1 MVVTVILTAVVIV
14 LSVNTM
20 WTYRTLLDTFE
31 HQTVLEQSTINLQ
44 TGSDYLTQQVRLYV
58 MTGDREYAENFF
70 YEAEVGRRRDHALEA
85 IEPYVEN
92 EEVASLLSDALANS
106 NELMEREYYAFR
118 LIAEAEGT
126 DPASL
131 SENVASVVLEPE
143 DAALS
148 AEEKTELARELV
160 FDDTYQAYKAA
171 IRENTDRAAELI
183 ISGADA
189 SRVAITFRFR
199 LILGFQIFFTLA
211 TLILI
216 LSFLTVIIRQVLKP
230 LHHAAEQIRQK
241 GQVDVSGSNEVRV
254 LAAAYNEMFEQVAQD
269 QVELS
274 YEATHDALTG
284 LYNRKVFDEIRTG
297 DQKDYTLILADVDHF
312 KQVNDTYG
320 HDVGD
325 QVLQKMAQVLL
336 HNFRSEDYVCR
347 IGGDEFA
354 VIMLHTDSSL
364 RQLVENK
371 LASISSGMKDV
382 SDGLPE
388 NSISAGIAFPD
399 RENASEDIFIDAD
412 RALYAAKEAGR
423 NGWRFF

>member
-14 LSVNTM
+14 LSVYTM

-31 HQTVLEQSTINLQ
+31 HQTVLEQSTIDLQ
-44 TGSDYLTQQVRLYV
+44 TGSDYLTQEVRLYV
-58 MTGDREYAENFF
+58 MTGEREYAENFF
-70 YEAEVGRRRDHALEA
+70 YEAEVARRRDHALEA
-85 IEPYVEN
+85 IDPYVEN
-92 EEVASLLSDALANS
+92 EEVTRLLSDALANS
-106 NELMEREYYAFR
+106 NELMEREHYAI
-118 LIAEAEGT
+118 LLVAEAEGT

-131 SENVASVVLEPE
+131 SESIAAVALDPE

-148 AEEKTELARELV
+148 PEEKTELARELV

>member
-31 HQTVLEQSTINLQ
+31 HQTVLEQSTIDLQ

-70 YEAEVGRRRDHALEA
+70 YEAEVARRRDHALEA
-85 IEPYVEN
+85 IDPYVEN

-118 LIAEAEGT
+118 LVAEAEGT
-126 DPASL
+126 DPALL
-131 SENVASVVLEPE
+131 SESVASVVLDPE

-148 AEEKTELARELV
+148 PEEKTELARELV

>member
-118 LIAEAEGT
+118 LVAEAEGT

>member
-31 HQTVLEQSTINLQ
+31 HQTVLEQSTIDLQ

-70 YEAEVGRRRDHALEA
+70 YEAEVGCRRDHALEA

-92 EEVASLLSDALANS
+92 EEVASLLSDALADS

-118 LIAEAEGT
+118 LVAEAEGT
-126 DPASL
+126 DPALL
-131 SENVASVVLEPE
+131 SESVASVVLDPE

-148 AEEKTELARELV
+148 PEEKTELARELV

>member
-31 HQTVLEQSTINLQ
+31 HQTVLEQSTIDLQ

-70 YEAEVGRRRDHALEA
+70 YEAEVARRRDHALEA
-85 IEPYVEN
+85 IDPYVEN

-118 LIAEAEGT
+118 LVAEAEGT

>member
-31 HQTVLEQSTINLQ
+31 HQTVLEQSTIDLQ

-70 YEAEVGRRRDHALEA
+70 YEAEVARRRDHALEA
-85 IEPYVEN
+85 IDPYVEN

-118 LIAEAEGT
+118 LVAESEGT
-126 DPASL
+126 DPALL
-131 SENVASVVLEPE
+131 SESVASVVLDPE

-148 AEEKTELARELV
+148 PEEKTELARELV

-216 LSFLTVIIRQVLKP
+216 LSFLSVIIRQVLKP